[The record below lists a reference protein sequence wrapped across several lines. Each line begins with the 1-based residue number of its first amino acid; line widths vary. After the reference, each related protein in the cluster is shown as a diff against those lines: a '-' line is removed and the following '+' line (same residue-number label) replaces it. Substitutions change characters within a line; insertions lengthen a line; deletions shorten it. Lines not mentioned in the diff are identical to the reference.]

1 MNGPEVPDMALDTLL
16 SVAKE
21 LNLPLEVG
29 LIRSAYAIQ
38 RRHQFDRD
46 PQASY
51 QDMKRLINE
60 FAQAMPSIEGG
71 SGK

>member
-1 MNGPEVPDMALDTLL
+1 MSGPEVPDMALDTLL
-16 SVAKE
+16 LVAKE
-21 LNLPLEVG
+21 LNLPLEVN

-51 QDMKRLINE
+51 QDMKRLVNE
-60 FAQAMPSIEGG
+60 FAQAMPSTEGG
-71 SGK
+71 SVK